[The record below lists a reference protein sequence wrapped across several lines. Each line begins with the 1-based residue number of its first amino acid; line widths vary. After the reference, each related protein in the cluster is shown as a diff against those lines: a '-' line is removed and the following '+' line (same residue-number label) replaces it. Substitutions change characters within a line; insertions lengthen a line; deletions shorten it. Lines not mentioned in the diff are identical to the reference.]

1 MNTIP
6 MVSDDIFF
14 NIMGSRLCDEI
25 VGFRQ
30 GISMHPRAAVRFTE
44 PLVLSE
50 DEKSRLLSDRA
61 HWLIMDTV
69 CMAPTDSSPEPLSRM
84 DELVSFVKENWGTNV
99 IVVNPRPCRYRLE
112 DGIVFALSDFEGSSP
127 GFPEGSRLALELARR
142 LRCQILNVPFEPVS
156 RDGGR
161 FSYVPHVLGYLKEM
175 TDMSVTRWDRR
186 RADMLAVQAQMESD
200 LMVSD
205 NVMDRLTL
213 KSIYDERMSERR
225 YESVPEVCELLAE
238 LGDADG
244 MGWMARLYR
253 EGHGVPPNP
262 GMAMEWY
269 VRASETDLG
278 WTTEYLEYLWTMDSD
293 FARDRML
300 ECASACS
307 RRGHGGSAL
316 ILARA
321 CRDGNGLPQ
330 DGRKAVAWYRKAM
343 ERGERVAA
351 GELYDLMMSLG
362 GRYVQNAGVMIER
375 QAVLGN
381 PHAMVRMARASD
393 DIADRLK
400 WLKRA
405 CAEDGSFCAEY
416 ADLLWMQRRPEHDAE
431 LVRVLT
437 GAGSPEAMCRL
448 GRAYR
453 DGRGVKADLNEAAR
467 LIRPAVGSVPWAA
480 PELFDILWRI
490 NTPESKGEMVALC
503 GRFPEDHAML
513 GRMGRAHRDARG
525 VPKDLVK
532 SAEYFRNAYSWNQV
546 WGNELFDVLWWINT
560 PESKT
565 EMMNVIQ
572 PLVDRG
578 DGSALG
584 RMGRAY
590 RDGRGVNQDLNL
602 AAEWMRKSAG
612 RNVGW
617 AKNELFDILWRINT
631 PESKE
636 EMIKVASD
644 FAAKGDGNAMGRMGR
659 AYRDGRGVNQDLGI
673 AADWMRK
680 AISRNVWWAHH
691 ELFDILW
698 RINTPESVKEMI
710 DRAQQQADAGNQEM
724 MGRMGRAYRDGR
736 GVPKDLV
743 KSAEWFRKALPKN
756 IWWTNEFFDV
766 LWAINTPESLKEMM
780 NVIKPLVDRGDGNAM
795 GRMGRA
801 HRDGRGVGQDL
812 NKAAE
817 WMRKSAEKNVGWAKI
832 ELFDTLWR
840 INTPQT
846 DEEMI
851 RVASDF
857 AAKGDPNAMG
867 RMGRAHRD
875 GRGVPRDLVK
885 SAEWFRKAL
894 PKNIWFTNELFDVL
908 WAIETPETDAEMLRI
923 VKPMVDRGDHGAMG
937 RFARM
942 HRDCRGVERNLDLAR
957 EWFIRAVDKNKVWEK
972 ELTALPPSE

>member
-30 GISMHPRAAVRFTE
+30 GIPMHPRAAVRFTE

-69 CMAPTDSSPEPLSRM
+69 CMSPTDSSPEPLSRM

-112 DGIVFALSDFEGSSP
+112 DGIVFALSDFEGSGP

-269 VRASETDLG
+269 VRASETDPG

-393 DIADRLK
+393 DIVDRLK
-400 WLKRA
+400 WLRRA

-437 GAGSPEAMCRL
+437 GVGSPEAMCRL

-467 LIRPAVGSVPWAA
+467 LMRPAVGSVPWAA

-532 SAEYFRNAYSWNQV
+532 SAEYFRKAYSRNQV

-578 DGSALG
+578 DGPALG

-612 RNVGW
+612 KNVGW

-644 FAAKGDGNAMGRMGR
+644 FAVKGDGNA
-659 AYRDGRGVNQDLGI
+659 
-673 AADWMRK
+673 
-680 AISRNVWWAHH
+680 
-691 ELFDILW
+691 
-698 RINTPESVKEMI
+698 
-710 DRAQQQADAGNQEM
+710 

-766 LWAINTPESLKEMM
+766 LWVINTPESLKEMM
-780 NVIKPLVDRGDGNAM
+780 NVIQPLVDRGDGNAL

-801 HRDGRGVGQDL
+801 YRDGRGVGQDL

-832 ELFDTLWR
+832 ELFDILWR

-875 GRGVPRDLVK
+875 GRGVPKDLVK

-908 WAIETPETDAEMLRI
+908 WAIDTPETDAEMLRI
-923 VKPMVDRGDHGAMG
+923 VKPMVDRGDHGSMG

-942 HRDCRGVERNLDLAR
+942 HRDGRGVERNLDLAR
-957 EWFIRAVDKNKVWEK
+957 EWFTRAVGKNKVWEK